1 MFVVCDRYKHHLPR
15 PAMLFWSSP
24 IVLCWRRFNIVII
37 SSFSHRVG
45 SSTITQ
51 VIPIER
57 KSAVLTPSSLACL
70 AHVPTVN
77 LTAGCAHE
85 CRYCYARGYLTHPGE
100 GKVAFYTNTLAK
112 LREELRRK
120 RKKPTTV
127 YFSPSSDPFQPV
139 PEVLDMTYDV
149 FRFLFDLE
157 IGVAF
162 VTKGQIPERH
172 RKLLAAHAPLVQGRI
187 GLITVDPAVA
197 AAFEPLAAIPEVR
210 LSQAAKLIGAG
221 ILVESRLDPILPGVT
236 DDADSLEQL
245 CAALAGVGMRT
256 IAASVL
262 FLRPTVVGSLRR
274 RVEDKHMVGRLLNS
288 FDGSGPM
295 AIHAGNS
302 RVRALPAAARFE
314 IMERLKSIA
323 YRYGLSVLVCACK
336 NPDIARGSC
345 HISGRLPL
353 AAHSNSQLGLFRS

>member
-1 MFVVCDRYKHHLPR
+1 M
-15 PAMLFWSSP
+15 
-24 IVLCWRRFNIVII
+24 
-37 SSFSHRVG
+37 
-45 SSTITQ
+45 TQ

-100 GKVAFYTNTLAK
+100 GKVRFYTNTLSK

-139 PEVLDMTYDV
+139 PEVLKMAYDV
-149 FRFLFDLE
+149 FRFLLESE

-162 VTKGQIPERH
+162 VTKGRIPALH
-172 RKLLAAHAPLVQGRI
+172 RDLLAAHPTLVQGRI
-187 GLITVDPAVA
+187 GLITLDPRIA
-197 AAFEPLAAIPEVR
+197 AAFEPCAATPEVR
-210 LSQAAKLIGAG
+210 LAQAAELIAAG
-221 ILVESRLDPILPGVT
+221 VPVEARLDPILPGVT
-236 DDADSLEQL
+236 DGVDCLEPL
-245 CAALAGVGMRT
+245 CAALVRIGVRR

-262 FLRPTVVGSLRR
+262 FLRPAVIGSLRR
-274 RVEDKHMVGRLLNS
+274 HVEDKRMLHRMLDC
-288 FDGSGPM
+288 FAGSEPL

-302 RVRALPAAARFE
+302 RVVALPASARLE

-323 YRYGLSVLVCACK
+323 HRYGLEVLLCACK
-336 NPDIARGSC
+336 NPDISSGSC
-345 HISGRLPL
+345 HISGRWPS
-353 AAHSNSQLGLFRS
+353 APRGVSQLGLF